1 MYRIF
6 SYPKTYHKCN
16 TVYLRLMRRQCEAI
30 KNIVKCLKSMR
41 RQCEAIKNTV
51 KCLLDPINILNSSS
65 RDSCFTCD
73 SSSTIQIVPL
83 FFNIGMVIL
92 FTLFTFFKPLIALK
106 LKSLWVWLEF
116 SLIHNSFLWR
126 YAKNWIFHQNS
137 VLQYFFFLSQLFNYA
152 MCKIRL
158 IGVFPLYLKTSL
170 SLVL

>member
-65 RDSCFTCD
+65 SIFSRLFPRQQRERD
-73 SSSTIQIVPL
+73 
-83 FFNIGMVIL
+83 
-92 FTLFTFFKPLIALK
+92 LK
-106 LKSLWVWLEF
+106 
-116 SLIHNSFLWR
+116 
-126 YAKNWIFHQNS
+126 
-137 VLQYFFFLSQLFNYA
+137 QLFL
-152 MCKIRL
+152 RL
-158 IGVFPLYLKTSL
+158 Q
-170 SLVL
+170 